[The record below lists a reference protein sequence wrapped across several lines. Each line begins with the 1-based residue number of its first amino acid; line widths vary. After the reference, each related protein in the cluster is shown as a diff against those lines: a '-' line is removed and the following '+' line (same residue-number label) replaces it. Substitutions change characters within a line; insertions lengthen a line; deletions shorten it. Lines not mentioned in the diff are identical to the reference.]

1 MARWKGK
8 YQLLFNCLRFL
19 LLGELSSR
27 VELPL
32 SNSFLYCCLTCSTTD
47 MTIYSWAWLRKLKST
62 LKSKETVAFDLTK
75 IYLGNI
81 FWGRL
86 LKKKKKKMQ
95 TNERN
100 QMRSGR
106 TVGNKGKKLRL
117 CFSIKRRNSNGSYFF
132 WLITIGNYNR
142 NGYLTAS

>member
-8 YQLLFNCLRFL
+8 YQLPFNCLRFL

-47 MTIYSWAWLRKLKST
+47 VTIYSWAWLRKLKST
-62 LKSKETVAFDLTK
+62 LKLKVTVTFELTT
-75 IYLGNI
+75 IYLANI

-86 LKKKKKKMQ
+86 LKKKKKWFKQ
-95 TNERN
+95 IKETK
-100 QMRSGR
+100 RSGR
-106 TVGNKGKKLRL
+106 TVGNKGRKLRL
-117 CFSIKRRNSNGSYFF
+117 CFSVKRRNSSGRYFF
-132 WLITIGNYNR
+132 WLIAIGNYNR
-142 NGYLTAS
+142 KGYLTAS

>member
-86 LKKKKKKMQ
+86 LKKKKKCKQMKETKWEVEEQ
-95 TNERN
+95 WETKGRN
-100 QMRSGR
+100 WGCVSALREEIQMVAIS
-106 TVGNKGKKLRL
+106 
-117 CFSIKRRNSNGSYFF
+117 SDS
-132 WLITIGNYNR
+132 
-142 NGYLTAS
+142 